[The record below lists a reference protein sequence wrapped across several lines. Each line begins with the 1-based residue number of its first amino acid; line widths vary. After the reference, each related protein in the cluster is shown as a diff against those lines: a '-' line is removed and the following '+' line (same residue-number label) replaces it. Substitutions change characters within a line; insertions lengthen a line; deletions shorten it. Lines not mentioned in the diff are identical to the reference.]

1 MSKSV
6 TFAAEN
12 FPLENKKGRARTGF
26 LILIKSG
33 TANVKAGKAEFL
45 LEAKGGVY
53 IPQNKNYEINFSC
66 GCEYVS
72 VFFSDEKLKKPF
84 TFTLGADEELLKIAC
99 YAARLFA
106 CGNEV
111 SEEKKASLYALIL
124 SAIEKCGE
132 KRSEVVTEIE
142 KTLLARF
149 KEVDFELSA
158 YLNSLP
164 FSPDYLRKLFQKE
177 TGETPLAF
185 LTRLRLSYAKAL
197 LETGN
202 FTVKEASVAAGI
214 KDPLYFSRCFKQ
226 SYGASPK
233 K

>member
-1 MSKSV
+1 GD
-6 TFAAEN
+6 N
-12 FPLENKKGRARTGF
+12 
-26 LILIKSG
+26 
-33 TANVKAGKAEFL
+33 
-45 LEAKGGVY
+45 
-53 IPQNKNYEINFSC
+53 
-66 GCEYVS
+66 
-72 VFFSDEKLKKPF
+72 EK
-84 TFTLGADEELLKIAC
+84 E
-99 YAARLFA
+99 
-106 CGNEV
+106 
-111 SEEKKASLYALIL
+111 SLTELIL

-132 KRSEVVTEIE
+132 KHSEVVTEIE

-149 KEVDFELSA
+149 KEVNFELSA
-158 YLNSLP
+158 YLDSLP

-202 FTVKEASVAAGI
+202 FTVKEVSFAAGI

-226 SYGASPK
+226 RYGASPK